1 MLCESPV
8 NDITVLGC
16 RGSLW
21 NCKRC
26 LSVQESLECV
36 NEKLS
41 RIKLKSSMEYMYLSF
56 GLQTSSF
63 LMSPLSN

>member
-1 MLCESPV
+1 MLCESAV
-8 NDITVLGC
+8 NGIMVLGC

-26 LSVQESLECV
+26 LSLHESLECV
-36 NEKLS
+36 SEKFS
-41 RIKLKSSMEYMYLSF
+41 RIKLKSSMKYLSF

-63 LMSPLSN
+63 FMSRLPN